1 MVVIL
6 IAAVQFSLHSSVHRT
21 SGLDDA
27 NSDSN
32 NNRNNNPIS
41 MAASSSDK
49 LANTKAV
56 PRINSPDKTDNQSS
70 SSSFPVHYTTFSTAC
85 SASQNWQSFMFFYFA
100 AKVRQPGYVVRIA
113 SGCTPEQQAQL
124 LEFQKTH
131 ISKLSTKFSVHF
143 TPDFSTV
150 SGDSYKYYN
159 KPFGLQHWLEHGLK
173 YTHDKANED
182 VIVMILD
189 PDMILLRPLT
199 YDFTESNVMIHKSQR
214 GVPKVK
220 KVVHGQPWASLYA
233 FGNGPFRVDLDYV
246 FADNKTSN
254 ALKVSGEEQNHNYPG
269 GPPYMATGK
278 DMYAI
283 VNAWCSLVPR
293 VHHVYEGLLGEM
305 YGWSLGAAHVNLPH
319 TLAESFMISNTEISD
334 GEGWQLIDA
343 LTDDEVCEYS
353 TTKTY
358 EDKLPYT
365 MHFCQNYWLGKWFI
379 GKYRLDS
386 DFLSCSTSL
395 LMEPPDN
402 LATLYDFYIK
412 PGGKPYGQKV
422 KVRPTQAKREAFMI
436 CQLIKRFNDAAS
448 WHKQQACIEEGGEDK
463 GNYEKSWIF
472 HHHLDVDN
480 NEGGEK
486 TAKW

>member
-1 MVVIL
+1 
-6 IAAVQFSLHSSVHRT
+6 
-21 SGLDDA
+21 
-27 NSDSN
+27 
-32 NNRNNNPIS
+32 
-41 MAASSSDK
+41 
-49 LANTKAV
+49 
-56 PRINSPDKTDNQSS
+56 
-70 SSSFPVHYTTFSTAC
+70 
-85 SASQNWQSFMFFYFA
+85 
-100 AKVRQPGYVVRIA
+100 
-113 SGCTPEQQAQL
+113 
-124 LEFQKTH
+124 
-131 ISKLSTKFSVHF
+131 
-143 TPDFSTV
+143 
-150 SGDSYKYYN
+150 
-159 KPFGLQHWLEHGLK
+159 
-173 YTHDKANED
+173 
-182 VIVMILD
+182 
-189 PDMILLRPLT
+189 
-199 YDFTESNVMIHKSQR
+199 
-214 GVPKVK
+214 
-220 KVVHGQPWASLYA
+220 
-233 FGNGPFRVDLDYV
+233 
-246 FADNKTSN
+246 
-254 ALKVSGEEQNHNYPG
+254 
-269 GPPYMATGK
+269 
-278 DMYAI
+278 
-283 VNAWCSLVPR
+283 
-293 VHHVYEGLLGEM
+293 M

-353 TTKTY
+353 TTKKY

-448 WHKQQACIEEGGEDK
+448 WYKQQACIEEGGEDK

>member
-1 MVVIL
+1 
-6 IAAVQFSLHSSVHRT
+6 
-21 SGLDDA
+21 
-27 NSDSN
+27 
-32 NNRNNNPIS
+32 

-49 LANTKAV
+49 LANTKAI
-56 PRINSPDKTDNQSS
+56 PRINSPDKTDNQSSSSS

-113 SGCTPEQQAQL
+113 SGCTDEQQAQL
-124 LEFQKTH
+124 LDFQKTH

-173 YTHDKANED
+173 YTQDKTNED

-199 YDFTESNVMIHKSQR
+199 YDFTESNVMIHKSRR

-278 DMYAI
+278 D
-283 VNAWCSLVPR
+283 
-293 VHHVYEGLLGEM
+293 
-305 YGWSLGAAHVNLPH
+305 
-319 TLAESFMISNTEISD
+319 
-334 GEGWQLIDA
+334 
-343 LTDDEVCEYS
+343 
-353 TTKTY
+353 
-358 EDKLPYT
+358 
-365 MHFCQNYWLGKWFI
+365 
-379 GKYRLDS
+379 
-386 DFLSCSTSL
+386 
-395 LMEPPDN
+395 
-402 LATLYDFYIK
+402 
-412 PGGKPYGQKV
+412 
-422 KVRPTQAKREAFMI
+422 
-436 CQLIKRFNDAAS
+436 
-448 WHKQQACIEEGGEDK
+448 
-463 GNYEKSWIF
+463 
-472 HHHLDVDN
+472 
-480 NEGGEK
+480 
-486 TAKW
+486 